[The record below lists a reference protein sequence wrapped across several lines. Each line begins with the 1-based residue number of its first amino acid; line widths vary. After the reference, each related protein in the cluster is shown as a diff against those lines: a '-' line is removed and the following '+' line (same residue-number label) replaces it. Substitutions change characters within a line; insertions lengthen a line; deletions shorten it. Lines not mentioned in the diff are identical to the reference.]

1 MATITRQLLVER
13 LMEYERREQQ
23 ALADANA
30 AHGAQ
35 VALRGLLEIVDLE
48 IVDLP
53 VEGAATE

>member
-13 LMEYERREQQ
+13 LVEYERREQQ

-30 AHGAQ
+30 AHGAM
-35 VALRGLLEIVDLE
+35 VALRGLLEIVDRE